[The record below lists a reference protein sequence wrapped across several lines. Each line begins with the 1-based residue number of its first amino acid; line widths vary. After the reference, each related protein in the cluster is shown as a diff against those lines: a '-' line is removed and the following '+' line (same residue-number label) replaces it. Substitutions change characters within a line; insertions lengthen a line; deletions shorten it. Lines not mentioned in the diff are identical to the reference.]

1 MSRLSSLFL
10 VILLLVVSTGGALA
24 QSKTELEKQKKQL
37 QKDIEYTNKL
47 LKDTEQ
53 NKKKT
58 LSELVLMRA
67 KITQRQLLIN
77 TVVRQASL
85 VERQISE
92 TRAIV
97 NSLEEDL
104 KKLKDEYGKML
115 YYTYKNQ
122 SQYDRLMFILSSD
135 DINQAFKRVKY
146 FQQYAKHRKQQVVAI
161 EATQKDLNARSQE
174 LSGRKRELSQLVED
188 SEREKLKL
196 STEKEERDA
205 LVSNLQDKE
214 KELRKALK
222 KKELESKKLE
232 SAIARI
238 IEEEI
243 RKAKD
248 KVVKTDSKVTKSGFA
263 LTPQELTLSN
273 NFAENRARLPWPA
286 ERGVITSTFGE
297 HEHPTLR
304 DIKTV
309 NNGIDIATEPGT
321 KARAVF
327 EGTVSAVVSIPGA
340 HKAVIMRHGEYLTVY
355 ANIERVEVKMGDK
368 VSVKQTLGTVVT
380 DTEENKTILHFE
392 LWKGAIK
399 QNPAFWIAQQK

>member
-1 MSRLSSLFL
+1 MSRLSSLFF
-10 VILLLVVSTGGALA
+10 VMLLLVVSTGGALA

-146 FQQYAKHRKQQVVAI
+146 FQQYAKHRKA
-161 EATQKDLNARSQE
+161 ASSSHRSNA
-174 LSGRKRELSQLVED
+174 KRFEC
-188 SEREKLKL
+188 
-196 STEKEERDA
+196 
-205 LVSNLQDKE
+205 
-214 KELRKALK
+214 
-222 KKELESKKLE
+222 
-232 SAIARI
+232 
-238 IEEEI
+238 
-243 RKAKD
+243 
-248 KVVKTDSKVTKSGFA
+248 
-263 LTPQELTLSN
+263 
-273 NFAENRARLPWPA
+273 AEPR
-286 ERGVITSTFGE
+286 
-297 HEHPTLR
+297 
-304 DIKTV
+304 
-309 NNGIDIATEPGT
+309 
-321 KARAVF
+321 
-327 EGTVSAVVSIPGA
+327 
-340 HKAVIMRHGEYLTVY
+340 
-355 ANIERVEVKMGDK
+355 
-368 VSVKQTLGTVVT
+368 
-380 DTEENKTILHFE
+380 
-392 LWKGAIK
+392 
-399 QNPAFWIAQQK
+399 AFWAQARTFSIGRR